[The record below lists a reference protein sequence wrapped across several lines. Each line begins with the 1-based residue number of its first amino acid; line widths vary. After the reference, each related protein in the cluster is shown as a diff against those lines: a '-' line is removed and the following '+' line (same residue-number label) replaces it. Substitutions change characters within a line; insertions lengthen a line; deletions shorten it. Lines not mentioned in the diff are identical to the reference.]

1 MAIYTNEYLL
11 LLNNVDRD
19 FSNILCKIQVLTRHL
34 PLKTLTCFCSS
45 NFTLQENSPLK
56 NLSHYFILILY
67 KKRLQDLGNILKS
80 KKFVLVFVFL
90 ACGFLAFAHPHMFFS
105 STEEFVFEDD
115 KLMGCWLEWTFDSY
129 FSADIIYTYDFDLNG
144 KFDAEETDYI
154 YNYAFIN
161 LKNYYYFTFIRQGKT
176 RSNPEKVE
184 NFSAYQKDGL
194 LVYRFYIDLSQYKGK
209 EIYLAVYDYTYFCD
223 VRYPDAPVSVDFDPA
238 KVNVSFAIEEN
249 KDYPVYYNPM
259 GAATD
264 TTVYYEWKPGL
275 QTYYPREIHLTYK

>member
-1 MAIYTNEYLL
+1 
-11 LLNNVDRD
+11 
-19 FSNILCKIQVLTRHL
+19 
-34 PLKTLTCFCSS
+34 
-45 NFTLQENSPLK
+45 LK

-67 KKRLQDLGNILKS
+67 KNRLQDLGNILKS
-80 KKFVLVFVFL
+80 KKIGLVFAFL
-90 ACGFLAFAHPHMFFS
+90 VCGFLVVAHPHMFFS

-115 KLMGCWLEWTFDSY
+115 KLVGCWLEWTFDSY

-223 VRYPDAPVSVDFDPA
+223 VRYPDDPVSVDFDPA

-249 KDYPVYYNPM
+249 KDYPVYYNPL

>member
-1 MAIYTNEYLL
+1 M
-11 LLNNVDRD
+11 RS
-19 FSNILCKIQVLTRHL
+19 FSFPQTPNLSWQRPKGIPLWKPQTFVLHI
-34 PLKTLTCFCSS
+34 F
-45 NFTLQENSPLK
+45 SPLK

-194 LVYRFYIDLSQYKGK
+194 LVYRFYIDLSQYKDK
-209 EIYLAVYDYTYFCD
+209 EVYLAVYDYTYFCD
-223 VRYPDAPVSVDFDPA
+223 VRYPENPVSVDFDPA
-238 KVNVSFAIEEN
+238 KVNVSFTIEALPLHPPYLEHTRH
-249 KDYPVYYNPM
+249 KDIRLES
-259 GAATD
+259 AS
-264 TTVYYEWKPGL
+264 
-275 QTYYPREIHLTYK
+275 